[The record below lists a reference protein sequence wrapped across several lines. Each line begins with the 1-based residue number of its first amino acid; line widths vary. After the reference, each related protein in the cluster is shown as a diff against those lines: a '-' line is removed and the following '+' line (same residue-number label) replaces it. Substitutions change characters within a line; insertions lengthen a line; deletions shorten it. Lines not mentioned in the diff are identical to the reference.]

1 MCWFDSTPLNSWTGR
16 SHWIHSPPSVVG
28 RLPHRARCVSWA
40 LPESQGQGGAGS
52 PAAGEVVSAE
62 TFVPDFREVTQLRV
76 QTTDLTAQH
85 ARAMSVG
92 EVAFRL

>member
-1 MCWFDSTPLNSWTGR
+1 MCLGHFP
-16 SHWIHSPPSVVG
+16 SHKV
-28 RLPHRARCVSWA
+28 RAA
-40 LPESQGQGGAGS
+40 LAQ

-92 EVAFRL
+92 EVALRL